1 MNRRT
6 SIYVDPEFSPHLGSD
21 TIPAL
26 SWEQRYKYLGCPTG
40 AENSSDLST
49 LRVDLLKDATTIFQ
63 SPLAEWQK
71 LDVFRRFLFPRASFV
86 LKVIFP
92 GTTWCRKLDTSLR
105 SIIKKGLRIPHR
117 TCTDYFYLPQSL
129 GGMGIPNIQEE
140 AHVAKAAQVFKFLSD
155 ERDPTLRS
163 VAIDQLSQT
172 VKKRAP
178 NLDPSSM
185 EDLTTFLNKPP

>member
-1 MNRRT
+1 
-6 SIYVDPEFSPHLGSD
+6 
-21 TIPAL
+21 
-26 SWEQRYKYLGCPTG
+26 
-40 AENSSDLST
+40 
-49 LRVDLLKDATTIFQ
+49 
-63 SPLAEWQK
+63 
-71 LDVFRRFLFPRASFV
+71 
-86 LKVIFP
+86 
-92 GTTWCRKLDTSLR
+92 
-105 SIIKKGLRIPHR
+105 
-117 TCTDYFYLPQSL
+117 
-129 GGMGIPNIQEE
+129 MGIPNIQEE